1 MNGMTQNALAAYER
15 LIDSW
20 GNPLSVVSGY
30 RSPEHNAKVGGAK
43 NSQHIHGNAYD
54 VDVSSLT
61 PAQRQALARQARA
74 SGFQG
79 IGVYNNSMHFDVGPR
94 RAWGPSYS
102 RDSLPKEYAWL
113 LDMGEDV
120 APTATPQHE
129 EHQHEQEAPKMEPL
143 RFAFNGLDPA
153 SFMMPTNQLGYS

>member
-43 NSQHIHGNAYD
+43 NSQHTHGNAYD

-79 IGVYNNSMHFDVGPR
+79 IGIYNNSMHFDVGPR

-120 APTATPQHE
+120 APTTPQHE